1 MNVNKL
7 FFLQEETKTIHLIQK
22 KLKNIKIINKNYISI
37 LLSAIAYRRYN
48 TLRYLTSMDINI
60 NGRIDYEQYRALEL
74 AVINNDLEAILILD
88 EKGKIDYHDGND
100 ISLIY
105 AIIYSASL
113 DIIHFLINKG
123 IGMRNYKCDEMTPLY
138 WSTQIQSNKLCELL
152 LEHGADPNSR
162 TKGITGFYQAV
173 SDRNY
178 DEIKILLVFG
188 ANVNGTHKA
197 PTLNISCYLNYLDI
211 ADFLLSYGA
220 DINYKDEYGRTAVF
234 WAAIRRD
241 RVVIDFLIQN
251 GAETDYIDYTGMA
264 LQDVLNN
271 ESVERKLYSEWYI
284 CGDTSMEYPK
294 WNCSEFESCYY
305 LKKEDETI
313 ELIRKKIDSQ
323 NSDYK
328 QQKLL
333 LLAVT
338 YRRHNVLRFMLE
350 NNWGDICSESDK
362 ILLIDTA
369 IMLNDVISLSVLY
382 EMFHLNF
389 SFSPNLF
396 VHKAVE
402 ANASKEIFAF
412 LFEHGA
418 EINLINEDGVTPLY
432 LAIKNENSRICALLL
447 EYGADCNKKCNEDT
461 CIAYSMRHAL
471 YHIVLLL
478 CKYGVNFSDQSIPLL
493 HIAVNIESYQMI
505 DLCLSNGLQIDS
517 EDQNG
522 RTALFWAI
530 LHDNKPIADYL
541 IRKGANLLHKDSSGI
556 TPKNL
561 LSNRILRYLLCRKLQ
576 NKKHLYNC
584 IYEY

>member
-1 MNVNKL
+1 MNVNRL
-7 FFLQEETKTIHLIQK
+7 FFLQEETETIRLIQK
-22 KLKNIKIINKNYISI
+22 KSKYNKIIRKNYTNI
-37 LLSAIAYRRYN
+37 LLSSIAYKRYN
-48 TLRYLTSMDINI
+48 TLRYIASIDTNTNCI
-60 NGRIDYEQYRALEL
+60 IDYKHQALEL
-74 AVINNDLEAILILD
+74 AVINDDIEAILILN
-88 EKGKIDYHDGND
+88 EKGKIDYHDEND

-138 WSTQIQSNKLCELL
+138 WSTQVQSNKLCKLL
-152 LEHGADPNSR
+152 LDHGADPNSR

-178 DEIKILLVFG
+178 DEIKTLLAFR
-188 ANVNGTHKA
+188 ADVNGTHKA
-197 PTLNISCYLNYLDI
+197 PTLNISCYMNYLDI

-220 DINYKDEYGRTAVF
+220 DINYKDEYGRTAIF

-251 GAETDYIDYTGMA
+251 GAETDYIDYTGIA
-264 LQDVLNN
+264 LQDVLNI
-271 ESVERKLYSEWYI
+271 ESVERKLYNEWYI
-284 CGDTSMEYPK
+284 CGDKSMEYPK
-294 WNCSEFESCYY
+294 WACSELESCYY

-323 NSDYK
+323 NSDCK

-333 LLAVT
+333 LLSVA

-362 ILLIDTA
+362 ILLIDKA
-369 IMLNDVISLSVLY
+369 IMLNDIIALSVLY
-382 EMFHLNF
+382 EMFYLNF
-389 SFSPNLF
+389 SSNLF

-412 LFEHGA
+412 LFERGA
-418 EINLINEDGVTPLY
+418 NINLVNEDGVTPLY
-432 LAIKNENSRICALLL
+432 LAIRNENSRICTLLL
-447 EYGADCNKKCNEDT
+447 EYGADCNKKCNGDT

-478 CKYGVNFSDQSIPLL
+478 CKYGVSFVNQSTPLL
-493 HIAVNIESYQMI
+493 HIAVHIESYQMI

-530 LHDNKPIADYL
+530 LYDNKPIADYL
-541 IRKGANLLHKDSSGI
+541 VRKGADLLHQDSSGI
-556 TPKNL
+556 TPQNIL
-561 LSNRILRYLLCRKLQ
+561 NNRILRYLLCRKLQ
-576 NKKHLYNC
+576 NKKCSYNC
-584 IYEY
+584 IYKY